1 MANILDKFKTT
12 SIGSSGRV
20 LDFSS
25 KLSPSGDFN
34 KLFDMD
40 AILAS
45 WSNILMTPR
54 GSMDHDPEFG
64 SDLYLYIFEPA
75 DSVTQESI
83 KNEIYKAI
91 TTYDDRANIDEIN
104 VAFFKNKK
112 GFNVS
117 IVASYEGDNS
127 EMNLTMDENTYMSF
141 A

>member
-75 DSVTQESI
+75 DTVTQESI

-112 GFNVS
+112 GFNIS
-117 IVASYEGDNS
+117 IIANYEGDHS

-141 A
+141 S

>member
-40 AILAS
+40 AILTS

-83 KNEIYKAI
+83 KNEIYRAI

-117 IVASYEGDNS
+117 IVASYGNGNS
-127 EMNLTMDENTYMSF
+127 ELNLTIDENTYMSF
-141 A
+141 S

>member
-1 MANILDKFKTT
+1 
-12 SIGSSGRV
+12 
-20 LDFSS
+20 
-25 KLSPSGDFN
+25 
-34 KLFDMD
+34 MD

-83 KNEIYKAI
+83 KNEIYRAI

-112 GFNVS
+112 GFNIS
-117 IVASYEGDNS
+117 IIANYEGDHS
-127 EMNLTMDENTYMSF
+127 EMSLTMDENTYMSF
-141 A
+141 S

>member
-75 DSVTQESI
+75 DTVTQESI

-91 TTYDDRANIDEIN
+91 TTYDDRANIAEIN

-141 A
+141 S